1 MLKGWGPHPRR
12 SPPQSGG
19 LSLPSTSL
27 PWPASCVLST
37 FIRRNRGWGGGSGQK
52 WQAPSLPLEVAVLMS
67 SVTLASQ
74 AGVGAGL
81 HGAWL
86 SSPPHSLAQ
95 AAPTWL
101 SGSISQ
107 PSSFFFFST
116 FISSDSW
123 LLQPYGVL
131 PTAAVQAMWHFDVS
145 NFIFTSI
152 DKESGRSGEGQCS
165 PAGWPHVGPEGRAPS
180 HGCPCPRCPLR
191 PSFSRPLPLP
201 LPPSLLCVSPFPWVR
216 SRLCISVVQL
226 ILVSFPGLPPPSSLH
241 SRKTAGDR
249 ENRKEWGSC
258 RCLVW

>member
-1 MLKGWGPHPRR
+1 MLEGWGPHLRR

-19 LSLPSTSL
+19 LSLLPPPSSG
-27 PWPASCVLST
+27 PPAVSYPLLLGETGVGVGAVVKNGRLHLCLWKRWLS
-37 FIRRNRGWGGGSGQK
+37 
-52 WQAPSLPLEVAVLMS
+52 LMS
-67 SVTLASQ
+67 TVTLASQ

-81 HGAWL
+81 HSAWL

-107 PSSFFFFST
+107 PSFFFFST

-152 DKESGRSGEGQCS
+152 DKESGRNREGQCS

-180 HGCPCPRCPLR
+180 HGCPRPRCPLH
-191 PSFSRPLPLP
+191 PSFSQPLPLP
-201 LPPSLLCVSPFPWVR
+201 LPPSPLCVSPFPWVR
-216 SRLCISVVQL
+216 SRLCISVVQI
-226 ILVSFPGLPPPSSLH
+226 ILVSFPGLPPPPSLH
-241 SRKTAGDR
+241 GRKAAGDR
-249 ENRKEWGSC
+249 ENRKEWGSFC
-258 RCLVW
+258 CLVW

>member
-1 MLKGWGPHPRR
+1 MVPG
-12 SPPQSGG
+12 
-19 LSLPSTSL
+19 
-27 PWPASCVLST
+27 
-37 FIRRNRGWGGGSGQK
+37 
-52 WQAPSLPLEVAVLMS
+52 
-67 SVTLASQ
+67 
-74 AGVGAGL
+74 
-81 HGAWL
+81 
-86 SSPPHSLAQ
+86 SPPHPTRWPKRRPRGSLGAF
-95 AAPTWL
+95 
-101 SGSISQ
+101 
-107 PSSFFFFST
+107 PSLLLFFFFST
-116 FISSDSW
+116 FISSDSG

-249 ENRKEWGSC
+249 ENRKEWGSF